1 MHSELHRGRN
11 QRRILPMARSNSGF
25 PLTEALV
32 FDIVDFLLGKGGYAF
47 SNEISYHIVDNNPR
61 RYTSREVVGILRNR
75 PMFQHRQSSDRR
87 AGIKWRLDM
96 LTFEQYISQKGYND
110 RAEERGFFDRMN
122 GLKGEHIENT
132 KRVIDNGEG
141 LDADEV
147 YEMLA
152 NLWV

>member
-1 MHSELHRGRN
+1 
-11 QRRILPMARSNSGF
+11 MAKSNSGF

-32 FDIVDFLLGKGGYAF
+32 FDIVDYLLGKSGYAF

-87 AGIKWRLDM
+87 GGIKWRLDM
-96 LTFEQYISQKGYND
+96 LTFEKYIAQKGYAD
-110 RAEERGFFDRMN
+110 RAEERGFYHRMKQ
-122 GLKGEHIENT
+122 LKGEHIERT
-132 KRVIDNGEG
+132 KEVIRGDME
-141 LDADEV
+141 LEADEV